1 MHRSRVQ
8 KQIPAWLAGILIVA
22 AWPSAALAQGSSN
35 GAGGTYQQL
44 DLMLDQAFPNPL
56 PAASGPPAA
65 SGQSGGQWQQSMPVS
80 NHPLLNQGNT
90 PWAQSSPLQRL
101 EQNPNQNAGSLNQYQ
116 NQQGLTP
123 PASPLRRALRFLGAQ
138 QQPAMQSQKPS
149 LFKTMFGDGS
159 SSGGGDDATGN
170 ASRAQTQA
178 GVAHNAYLR
187 SFYGDHY
194 SRCQAADEAYY
205 AAESARQ
212 EADNAYYK
220 IQSNANAQYNY
231 ATARAASDAAQADA
245 DRARGNADSNY

>member
-8 KQIPAWLAGILIVA
+8 EQIPAWLAGLLVIV
-22 AWPSAALAQGSSN
+22 AWPSEALAQGNNN
-35 GAGGTYQQL
+35 GPGGTYQQL
-44 DLMLDQAFPNPL
+44 DQMLDQAFPG
-56 PAASGPPAA
+56 SPPAA
-65 SGQSGGQWQQSMPVS
+65 SSQYGGQWQQPMPIT

-90 PWAQSSPLQRL
+90 LWTQGSTLQRFD
-101 EQNPNQNAGSLNQYQ
+101 QNQNAGSLNQYQ
-116 NQQGLTP
+116 NQQPATSSITP
-123 PASPLRRALRFLGAQ
+123 PASPLRRALRFLGGTQQ
-138 QQPAMQSQKPS
+138 QQPVQTPQKFS
-149 LFKTMFGDGS
+149 LVKTMFGDGS
-159 SSGGGDDATGN
+159 SGADDATGN

-187 SFYGDHY
+187 SCYGDHY

-220 IQSNANAQYNY
+220 IQSNANARYNY